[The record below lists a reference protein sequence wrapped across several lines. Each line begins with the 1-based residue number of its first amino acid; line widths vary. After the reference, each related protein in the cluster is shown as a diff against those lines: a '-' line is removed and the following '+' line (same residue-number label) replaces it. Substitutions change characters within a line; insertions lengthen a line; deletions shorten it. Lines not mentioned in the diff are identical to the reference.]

1 MTASNTSRKTRQ
13 PPKPGT
19 ARAALG
25 YRDFRIIWTANFLS
39 SIGTW
44 MQNVV
49 LPAYVYQRTQSA
61 ASVGIF
67 IFAQLGPL
75 LLLSIPGGVIADRFD
90 RRKWLIFTQIMQLLG
105 SILLGVFTF
114 AHAPIWC
121 LFVAQMSVGVGNALN
136 APAFSAVM
144 PSLVRPEDL
153 SGSISLS
160 SASVNG
166 SRVTGPILVALL
178 MSWGV
183 TTGQVFI
190 FNAATYLFV
199 VWSVTRITLPPNNTQ
214 REPGL
219 KSFTTGFRVARERK
233 SVGRMLLTM
242 ASFSMISLPYVGL
255 FPAVADLTFGI
266 QPKSVTYK
274 WLYATW
280 GTGALLGALAIGTV
294 VASVDKRTVARRGFL
309 AFAIMLA
316 LFATA
321 RGLPAAFITAFFLGI
336 AYFGTTTSL
345 MTVMQSRLEIEVRAR
360 VLSLWFMAFGG
371 TIPIGNVIFGPIMD
385 AIGSR
390 PVLYIGA
397 AWALFLSWWCNIEK
411 IDLADAA
418 KKEPQ
423 APSN

>member
-1 MTASNTSRKTRQ
+1 
-13 PPKPGT
+13 
-19 ARAALG
+19 
-25 YRDFRIIWTANFLS
+25 
-39 SIGTW
+39 

-49 LPAYVYQRTQSA
+49 LPAYIYQRTQSA

-75 LLLSIPGGVIADRFD
+75 LLLSIPGGVLADRFD
-90 RRKWLIFTQIMQLLG
+90 RRTWLVSTQMLQLFG
-105 SILLGVFTF
+105 SILLAVFTF
-114 AHAPIWC
+114 SDAPIWG
-121 LFVAQMSVGVGNALN
+121 LFLAQMSVGVGNALN

-153 SGSISLS
+153 GGSISLS

-183 TTGQVFI
+183 TTGQVFLL
-190 FNAATYLFV
+190 NAATYLFV
-199 VWSVTRITLPPNNTQ
+199 VWSVTRIALPPNNTK

-219 KSFTTGFRVARERK
+219 KSFTTGFRIARERK

-242 ASFSMISLPYVGL
+242 CSFSLISLPYVGL

-266 QPKSVTYK
+266 EPKSVTYK

-294 VASVDKRTVARRGFL
+294 LAGIDKRRVARRGFFAFSICL
-309 AFAIMLA
+309 AA
-316 LFATA
+316 FATA
-321 RGLPAAFITAFFLGI
+321 RGLPSAFITAFVLGI

-345 MTVMQSRLEIEVRAR
+345 MTVMQSRLEIEIRAR
-360 VLSLWFMAFGG
+360 VLALWFMAFGG
-371 TIPIGNVIFGPIMD
+371 TIPIGNVLFGPLMD

-397 AWALFLSWWCNIEK
+397 AWAMFLSWWCNIEK
-411 IDLADAA
+411 IDTA
-418 KKEPQ
+418 EGR
-423 APSN
+423 S